1 MKKLFLFLIIAIN
14 FTFCTKSPESQ
25 PAEEIKYKLE
35 QPPDQTAMNISVD
48 FLDSSKLKARLWAKV
63 AKVYFARSE
72 TLLFDSIRVEFFS
85 SRTGRRQ
92 STLTCDSAKI
102 NDRTKDMYAF
112 GKVLVVADS
121 PKTIVRTTFL
131 EWRNKTQRL
140 YSNEFIE
147 IITPDEEIR
156 GYGFESD
163 VNLTNYKIFKVSGV
177 KK

>member
-1 MKKLFLFLIIAIN
+1 MKKFFFALIVVIN

-25 PAEEIKYKLE
+25 PAEEIKLKLE
-35 QPPDQTAMNISVD
+35 QIPDQTATDISVD
-48 FLDSSKLKARLWAKV
+48 FLDSSKLKARLWAKL
-63 AKVYFARSE
+63 AKVYFARNE

-85 SRTGRRQ
+85 NKTGRRQ
-92 STLTCDSAKI
+92 SVLTCDSAKI
-102 NDRTKDMYAF
+102 NEKTKDMYAF
-112 GKVLVVADS
+112 GKVIVVADS
-121 PKTIVRTTFL
+121 PKTIVRTSFL

>member
-1 MKKLFLFLIIAIN
+1 
-14 FTFCTKSPESQ
+14 
-25 PAEEIKYKLE
+25 
-35 QPPDQTAMNISVD
+35 
-48 FLDSSKLKARLWAKV
+48 
-63 AKVYFARSE
+63 
-72 TLLFDSIRVEFFS
+72 
-85 SRTGRRQ
+85 
-92 STLTCDSAKI
+92 
-102 NDRTKDMYAF
+102 MYAF

-163 VNLTNYKIFKVSGV
+163 VNLANYKIFKVSGV